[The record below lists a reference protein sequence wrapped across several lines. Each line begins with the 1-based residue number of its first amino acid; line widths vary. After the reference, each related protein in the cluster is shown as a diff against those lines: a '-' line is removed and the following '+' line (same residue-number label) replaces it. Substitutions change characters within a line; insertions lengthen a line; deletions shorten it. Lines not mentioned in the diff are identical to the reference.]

1 MSSVVA
7 LLGRGEV
14 PANGV
19 ADYCNNLAEA
29 FAQAGERL
37 DIVTV
42 HWFDRGWLG
51 GLAALRR
58 ENPPARG
65 DWAILQYTAMG
76 WSWRGFPFG
85 ALATIVALR
94 MRGVRCGVVMHEP
107 WRQGENHARMIDRI
121 RAASQD
127 FVVRWLHRLTEL
139 SIFTLPL
146 AHIPWLGS
154 NDPKSV
160 FIPLGPNVPENLTAT
175 FPPNAGGAGA
185 AKTVCVFCLSER
197 PGRDRELSDIASAS
211 RAAAAAG
218 AKLRVVFVGRG
229 TENAAAEIAAAFEG
243 SGIETEC
250 LGLQD
255 PSVISR
261 TIAASDA
268 LLCVRSA
275 LNLRRGSALA
285 GLACGIP
292 IVAYSGGEKGTP
304 LMEAGV
310 ALAPLY
316 DRACARRSA
325 YAGAVRRCT
334 RPGDAPQEYRCGAK
348 IFFLGRGDQTISSGA
363 SSGAALRM
371 KLLIYSNFFMPHP
384 GGTQTIVLELAQRF
398 SEWHE
403 SHPDAERIEVTVATQ
418 TRDSWSEDARLP
430 YRVVRGPGNGELRR
444 LIRAADLV
452 HLAGAALSPLVF
464 CVLMRKRFVVEH
476 HAFQVICP
484 NGQYFYEPSAIRVP
498 WTFYGGPLQRMFSL
512 QSRGD
517 GRKKQRGA
525 NSAIQ
530 LSPLALQSRQRKY
543 FAHRMAWH
551 ASEAQPNDH
560 RASRHPGYARSRRS
574 RSRL

>member
-1 MSSVVA
+1 VSSVVA

-42 HWFDRGWLG
+42 RWFDRGWFS
-51 GLAALRR
+51 GLAALRG

-107 WRQGENHARMIDRI
+107 WHQGESHARWIDRV

-127 FVVRWLHRLTEL
+127 FVVRWLHRLTQL

-146 AHIPWLGS
+146 AHIPWLDAS
-154 NDPKSV
+154 DPKSV
-160 FIPLGPNVPENLTAT
+160 FIPLGPNVPEILTAQ
-175 FPPNAGGAGA
+175 FPPNATGATTAGSGV
-185 AKTVCVFCLSER
+185 KTVCVFCLSER
-197 PGRDRELSDIASAS
+197 PGRDRELGDISSAA

-229 TENAAAEIAAAFEG
+229 TETAAAEIAAAFED

-316 DRACARRSA
+316 DQPA
-325 YAGAVRRCT
+325 
-334 RPGDAPQEYRCGAK
+334 
-348 IFFLGRGDQTISSGA
+348 L
-363 SSGAALRM
+363 GAALTRV
-371 KLLIYSNFFMPHP
+371 LLDDS
-384 GGTQTIVLELAQRF
+384 LAQ
-398 SEWHE
+398 EMH
-403 SHPDAERIEVTVATQ
+403 
-418 TRDSWSEDARLP
+418 
-430 YRVVRGPGNGELRR
+430 
-444 LIRAADLV
+444 
-452 HLAGAALSPLVF
+452 
-464 CVLMRKRFVVEH
+464 RKNIDVE
-476 HAFQVICP
+476 
-484 NGQYFYEPSAIRVP
+484 
-498 WTFYGGPLQRMFSL
+498 
-512 QSRGD
+512 
-517 GRKKQRGA
+517 
-525 NSAIQ
+525 
-530 LSPLALQSRQRKY
+530 RKY
-543 FAHRMAWH
+543 FSWDVVTKQYLQALHM
-551 ASEAQPNDH
+551 E
-560 RASRHPGYARSRRS
+560 RRS
-574 RSRL
+574 Q